1 MLFLERDP
9 LLLQTEGLSRN
20 PTESGGSLPFFM
32 PRRSTLLLWTYAVAF
47 VHFDRG
53 IVIVAA
59 MDIAGLEGA
68 PFGLLSSFGRAAL
81 LSSMHSVGLA
91 LGSTL
96 AGAAF
101 QAWSAKM
108 LLILALVTEAGLLAV
123 LGFEGMQS
131 AASLFLLRLLSG
143 FAASFPL
150 VFLPLWVD
158 EYAPSEGQAHWMAVV
173 QLGAPLGQFLGL
185 IVAGLLTAF
194 GGGGVDWRFAFPMQ
208 ALLLLPLIV
217 KLGMVSATSVD
228 VANVATLRARL
239 DSLTLQPAEGSQI
252 SHIMTLLRE
261 IRSTFQSLGRNPLY
275 FYIVAALSCLH
286 FSAAG
291 LVLWAAPFLALGGGA
306 PSPLGSLSCVALTL
320 ITAPTAGTYTG
331 ALVCDR
337 LEGFKAG
344 HHATALRVS
353 CGFLGLAAISGPLC
367 TGLDSFEARLGFL
380 WLWFFG
386 VGALLPVTAGVL
398 MTSMPSYY
406 RSFSAASSALAFH
419 LLGFALAPALSAGVM
434 DCFSSPAD
442 GLLAG
447 IRLCSWVT
455 VPAAGLL
462 LLAYAREPKSSP
474 PTGLAG
480 ADDLTIGEIGY
491 ELARRRMTTAP
502 L

>member
-9 LLLQTEGLSRN
+9 LLLQTEGMPRSA
-20 PTESGGSLPFFM
+20 TESGGSLPFFM
-32 PRRSTLLLWTYAVAF
+32 PRRSTLLLWTYAVAL

-59 MDIAGLEGA
+59 MDVAGLEGA

-91 LGSTL
+91 LGATL
-96 AGAAF
+96 AGSAF

-108 LLILALVTEAGLLAV
+108 LLILALVAEAGLLSV
-123 LGFEGMQS
+123 LGFEGMLS
-131 AASLFLLRLLSG
+131 VVSLFVLRLLSG
-143 FAASFPL
+143 FAAAFPL

-158 EYAPSEGQAHWMAVV
+158 EYGPSEGQAHWMAVV

-185 IVAGLLTAF
+185 VVAGLFTAF
-194 GGGGVDWRFAFPMQ
+194 GSRGVDWRFAFPVQ

-217 KLGMVSATSVD
+217 KIGLVSASSVD
-228 VANVATLRARL
+228 VANVALLRARL

-252 SHIMTLLRE
+252 SHCMSLFLEMRN
-261 IRSTFQSLGRNPLY
+261 TFQSLGRNPLY
-275 FYIVAALSCLH
+275 FYVVACLCCLH

-291 LVLWAAPFLALGGGA
+291 LVLWSAPLLALGASA
-306 PSPLGSLSCVALTL
+306 PSPLASVSCVALTL

-337 LEGFKAG
+337 LDGFKAG
-344 HHATALRVS
+344 HHTTALRVS
-353 CGFLGLAAISGPLC
+353 CGFLGLAAVSGPLC
-367 TGLDSFEARLGFL
+367 TGLGSFEARLGFL

-386 VGALLPVTAGVL
+386 AGALLPVTAGVL

-419 LLGFALAPALSAGVM
+419 LLGFALAPALSAGLM

-447 IRLCSWVT
+447 IRICSWVT
-455 VPAAGLL
+455 VPAFGLL
-462 LLAYAREPKSSP
+462 LLAYAREPKNSP
-474 PTGLAG
+474 QTGLAC
-480 ADDLTIGEIGY
+480 ADDLTIADIGY